1 MENEYL
7 SNHSIY
13 LFHSVNSVCFQ
24 FTKALT
30 TYRFRALSVAAM
42 LPLSGTSSFFN
53 DTVRFTGFLFTM
65 AIAFVSISQTFFGG
79 TNI

>member
-53 DTVRFTGFLFTM
+53 DTVRFTRFFCLQWRSHKSFLLWG
-65 AIAFVSISQTFFGG
+65 IKV
-79 TNI
+79 